1 MKKLIIKAVTK
12 KPRFNSP
19 ILAKMFHHDHVICK
33 KACVLAPELDLNR
46 KKLLTKLNLYYD
58 DKYTH
63 QICIS
68 RTTWKSVKFFDGR
81 GCRSTCSSTFLN
93 RYCLNWLGSR
103 VVPGEASELN

>member
-46 KKLLTKLNLYYD
+46 KKLLTKVCLYYD
-58 DKYTH
+58 DNYSH
-63 QICIS
+63 QICTS
-68 RTTWKSVKFFDGR
+68 RTTWKSVKFFEGR
-81 GCRSTCSSTFLN
+81 GCNYATVLLSSDIST
-93 RYCLNWLGSR
+93 
-103 VVPGEASELN
+103 VQPI

>member
-46 KKLLTKLNLYYD
+46 KKLLTKLCLYYD

-68 RTTWKSVKFFDGR
+68 RTTWKLVKFFEWR
-81 GCRSTCSSTFLN
+81 GCPSSMVCEIKLQI
-93 RYCLNWLGSR
+93 W
-103 VVPGEASELN
+103 

>member
-46 KKLLTKLNLYYD
+46 KKLLTKGCIYYD
-58 DKYTH
+58 DKYSH
-63 QICIS
+63 QICTS
-68 RTTWKSVKFFDGR
+68 RTTWKSVKFFEWR
-81 GCRSTCSSTFLN
+81 GCVRHFILIVLNFL
-93 RYCLNWLGSR
+93 RMITVL
-103 VVPGEASELN
+103 